1 MPMNVSMFRL
11 LCARRVWAGSCASL
25 PVAGDR
31 WAKAHA
37 EDAMDVD
44 EQAKSAQ
51 ADLSPVQASVIPHGH
66 GSVCSLVKPAKVV
79 ASTTPTLSVV
89 APQKRN
95 TAHGQF
101 AYATWA
107 GCGEHPRDALDLANN
122 LHQWLCQRRC
132 DHHSEP
138 SSPRRWSG
146 LPHFAPALFS
156 RIHELTMRNQINGFP
171 NANDTWIQRSF
182 PFSL

>member
-1 MPMNVSMFRL
+1 M
-11 LCARRVWAGSCASL
+11 
-25 PVAGDR
+25 AGDR
-31 WAKAHA
+31 QAKAHA

-79 ASTTPTLSVV
+79 ASTTPTWSVV

-107 GCGEHPRDALDLANN
+107 GCGEHPRDALDLADN

-138 SSPRRWSG
+138 SPPRRWSG
-146 LPHFAPALFS
+146 LPRFAPALSLESTNSQCATKSMASPMLMIHGYNTPSLSLFS
-156 RIHELTMRNQINGFP
+156 INNNG
-171 NANDTWIQRSF
+171 RSC
-182 PFSL
+182 S